1 MLYGCEDSLY
11 LAHKDLRMT
20 KIEQRKKMRRQK
32 RSPER
37 QFVITLSHLVVV
49 LFS

>member
-20 KIEQRKKMRRQK
+20 KIEQRGKKWQK

-37 QFVITLSHLVVV
+37 QFVIMLSHLVVV